1 MNSELLVLV
10 GLLFGNGGLAVYV
23 LRREATR
30 SDRADDAYIK
40 ARNDAAAEFRKELAE
55 VKAEFRAELER
66 RDREHSAD
74 ISALEEH
81 IARLHR
87 AITKIV
93 PLVAQEHV
101 AEVTAVL
108 VELGMPI
115 PPTREEPT

>member
-1 MNSELLVLV
+1 MNSELLVLI

-55 VKAEFRAELER
+55 MKAEFRAELDR

-74 ISALEEH
+74 ILALEEH

-115 PPTREEPT
+115 PPNREEPT